1 MSRAD
6 AWGMTMMEYNELCN
20 VKTTKPAE
28 RVYDKETQEQLIA
41 RYEIKKVIN
50 G

>member
-1 MSRAD
+1 
-6 AWGMTMMEYNELCN
+6 MTMMEYNELCN

-28 RVYDKETQEQLIA
+28 RVYDKETQEQLVA
-41 RYEIKKVIN
+41 RYEIKRIIN